1 MVTADNK
8 NTPKSIIDTVEWNEL
23 ADLISEQIFNP
34 ITIEDFHHRLIAHS
48 SHGDWTD
55 KARMETIM
63 GRQVPE
69 TVLNKLWH
77 DGVIQQ
83 LMGCDEPIRIRA
95 KNEVGLGDRVA
106 ISIRKGQRV
115 LGYIWV
121 QEINQPLGE
130 QEMQFLRKVASEVMP
145 KFYRR
150 QTQRRIQEEK
160 SKEFFWELLLGNIPS
175 HHRIQRKAED
185 IGIRLPKPFS
195 IFLFEIDHP
204 NYETVQKELTYLLVN
219 LKDSF
224 SLSDFPLWVKNQNHL
239 IVMGGGGKEKIDFLE
254 RANSFV
260 LEVIKRIQ
268 DRFKNL
274 PIYGTFGL
282 SYESFQFVEQSY
294 HQAKSVL
301 RMKKIL
307 PEETKTIYGYIDL
320 GIYRLLPN
328 FSEKNEVEV
337 FSNYYLKKLIQYD
350 QENQSNLLHTLEVY
364 LDYPGQIN
372 LVTQKLHIHPNTLA
386 YRLKRI
392 SEVGQINLEDPNQ
405 RISLFIDIKLK
416 KMEGLGLNR

>member
-1 MVTADNK
+1 MVTGDPI
-8 NTPKSIIDTVEWNEL
+8 NTPKIISDTVEWDEL
-23 ADLISEQIFNP
+23 ADLISQRVFNP
-34 ITIEDFHHRLIAHS
+34 ITIEDFNHRLIAYS
-48 SHGDWTD
+48 THGDWTD

-69 TVLNKLWH
+69 TVLNRLWH

-83 LMGCDEPIRIRA
+83 LMGCDTPIRIQA

-106 ISIRKGQRV
+106 ISIRKSQKV

-121 QEINQPLGE
+121 QENNQPLGE
-130 QEMQFLRKVASEVMP
+130 QEMQFLHQVAREVMP

-195 IFLFEIDHP
+195 IFLFEMDHP
-204 NYETVQKELTYLLVN
+204 NYESVQKELTYLLIN

-224 SLSDFPLWVKNQNHL
+224 SLTEFPLWVKNQNHL
-239 IVMGGGGKEKIDFLE
+239 IVMGGGGQEKVEFQE

-260 LEVIKRIQ
+260 LDVIKRIQ
-268 DRFKNL
+268 DRFKDF
-274 PIYGTFGL
+274 PIIGTFGL
-282 SYESFQFVEQSY
+282 PYESFQFVEHSY
-294 HQAKSVL
+294 QQAKSVL
-301 RMKKIL
+301 RMKNIL
-307 PEETKTIYGYIDL
+307 PEETNTIYSYVDL
-320 GIYRLLPN
+320 GIYRLFSN
-328 FSEKNEVEV
+328 FSEKNEVEGY
-337 FSNYYLKKLIQYD
+337 SNYYLNKLIQYD
-350 QENQSNLLHTLEVY
+350 KENQSNLLPTLEAF
-364 LDYPGQIN
+364 LDYPGRIN
-372 LVTQKLHIHPNTLA
+372 LVTQRLHIHPNTLA

-405 RISLFIDIKLK
+405 RISLYIDIKLK
-416 KMEGLGLNR
+416 KLSHLK

>member
-1 MVTADNK
+1 MVTGDPK
-8 NTPKSIIDTVEWNEL
+8 NTPKIIIDTVEWDEL
-23 ADLISEQIFNP
+23 ADLISQQVFNP
-34 ITIEDFHHRLIAHS
+34 ITIEDFNHRLIAYS
-48 SHGDWTD
+48 THGNWTD

-63 GRQVPE
+63 GREVPE
-69 TVLNKLWH
+69 TVLNRLWH

-83 LMGCDEPIRIRA
+83 LMGCDNPIRIQA

-121 QEINQPLGE
+121 QENNQPLGE
-130 QEMQFLRKVASEVMP
+130 QEMEYLRQVAREVMP

-175 HHRIQRKAED
+175 HHKILRRAED

-195 IFLFEIDHP
+195 IFLFEMNHP
-204 NYETVQKELTYLLVN
+204 TYETVQKELIYLLIN

-224 SLSDFPLWVKNQNHL
+224 SLSEFPLWVKNQNHL
-239 IVMGGGGKEKIDFLE
+239 IVMGGGGQGNGDFQE
-254 RANSFV
+254 RAKSFV
-260 LEVIKRIQ
+260 LDVIKRIQ
-268 DRFKNL
+268 DRFNDF
-274 PIYGTFGL
+274 PITGSFGL
-282 SYESFQFVEQSY
+282 PYQSFQFVEQSY
-294 HQAKSVL
+294 QQAKSVL
-301 RMKKIL
+301 RMKNTF
-307 PEETKTIYGYIDL
+307 PEETNKICSYIDL
-320 GIYRLLPN
+320 GVYRFLSN
-328 FSEKNEVEV
+328 FSEKNEVEGY
-337 FSNYYLKKLIQYD
+337 SNYYLNKLIQYD
-350 QENQSNLLHTLEVY
+350 QENHSNLTATLEAY

-392 SEVGQINLEDPNQ
+392 YEVGQINLEDPNQ
-405 RISLFIDIKLK
+405 RISLYVDIKLK
-416 KMEGLGLNR
+416 KLSHL